1 MRWVR
6 HDDPEPIFLGDHLA
20 KFAHI
25 VPLQFGPDGIHG
37 GAERY
42 AYEMA
47 LAMSERFSTKLIT
60 FGKKPRAYS
69 DRKLSIEVIEPLAYP
84 QQSHL
89 VTKTNPLSIF
99 PLISH
104 LRGMDAVFCH
114 QQKVLVST
122 IAATW
127 CRTRG
132 IPVFAI
138 PLGGS
143 GWDISSYISTDRL
156 FTGIFH
162 ISEYSRRLQGHE
174 SLSTAHVV
182 YGGVSHSKWYPGEN
196 CEKDGS
202 ILFVGRFLP
211 HKGIDTLLRALPED
225 VPCKIVGTPKGDQYY
240 SELRRLAD
248 GKRVE
253 FKLLIDDDE
262 LRRLYQKA
270 CCVVLPSVY
279 TDMYGEYRPWTELL
293 GQTIIEGM
301 ACGTPAIASS
311 IAAFSEII
319 EHGRNGFL
327 FPEGDVEVLR
337 RLLLTLHSDTQLSQR
352 MGERGIATVREKFS
366 WGIVID
372 RCLRILDARR
382 GFKVSS

>member
-1 MRWVR
+1 M
-6 HDDPEPIFLGDHLA
+6 P

-25 VPLQFGPDGIHG
+25 VPLQFGQEGIHG

-47 LAMSERFSTKLIT
+47 LAMSERFSIKLIT
-60 FGKKPRAYS
+60 FGKEPRAYS
-69 DRKLSIEVIEPLAYP
+69 DGKLSIEVIQPRAYP
-84 QQSHL
+84 RQSHL

-127 CRTRG
+127 CKLRG
-132 IPVFAI
+132 IPVFAV

-143 GWDISSYISTDRL
+143 GWDISSYISTDSL
-156 FTGIFH
+156 FTGILH
-162 ISEYSRRLQGHE
+162 ISEYSRHLQGHE
-174 SLSTAHVV
+174 SLSTAHVI
-182 YGGVSHSKWYPGEN
+182 YGGVSHSKWYPDEN
-196 CEKDGS
+196 CEKNGRV
-202 ILFVGRFLP
+202 LFVGRFLP
-211 HKGIDTLLRALPED
+211 HKGIDILLKALPVD
-225 VPCKIVGTPKGDQYY
+225 VPCTIVGTPKGNQYY

-253 FKLLIDDDE
+253 FRLLIDDEE
-262 LRRLYQKA
+262 LRRLYQEA

-279 TDMYGEYRPWTELL
+279 TDMYGGYHPWTELL

-301 ACGTPAIASS
+301 ACGTPAIATD
-311 IAAFSEII
+311 IAAFPEII
-319 EHGRNGFL
+319 EHGQNGFL
-327 FPEGDVEVLR
+327 FPEGDVEALR
-337 RLLLTLHSDTQLSQR
+337 RLLFTLHSDTKLSQR
-352 MGERGIATVREKFS
+352 MGKRAITTVREKFS
-366 WGIVID
+366 WGTVVD
-372 RCLRILDARR
+372 RCLRILDA
-382 GFKVSS
+382 